1 MRHVYNPLRRR
12 GVDRVISG
20 AVVFFIS
27 AVFHEYLISGAL
39 GKLHYWSFFA
49 MFANFP
55 ISILQEKLKHI
66 KVKSIKCRVLINNL
80 NY

>member
-12 GVDRVISG
+12 GVDKMISG

-39 GKLHYWSFFA
+39 GKVYYWAFWA

-55 ISILQEKLKHI
+55 ISIIQEKMKHM
-66 KVKSIKCRVLINNL
+66 KVIFFNL
-80 NY
+80 GN